1 MGLFSE
7 DWGTLAVV
15 LAGALAGG
23 FANGLT
29 GFGTG
34 LTALPFWLQVVEPVI
49 AAQLASA
56 CGVIG
61 QVATLPTIWHAIDWR
76 RLAPTLLAG
85 LVGVPIGIFL
95 LPYVS
100 LGTFKLTVGLVLI
113 AYCSFMLLA
122 AGRIKLTAG
131 RQGAE
136 MAVGFM
142 GGILGGLAG
151 LSGPLPTIWAALKGW
166 QKQERRIF
174 FQATARSCR
183 RCWRAAS
190 CRASWARASCWPLPS
205 LSPAP
210 WSGLA
215 WARCCIAASMTA
227 GSTTSCCVS
236 CSHPASVSSGP
247 AGERLSYFRSLGG
260 PQPTK
265 HYRSGRRRCP

>member
-76 RLAPTLLAG
+76 RLAPILLAG
-85 LVGVPIGIFL
+85 LAGVPIGIFL

-122 AGRIKLTAG
+122 AGRIKLIAG

-136 MAVGFM
+136 MAVGLH
-142 GGILGGLAG
+142 GRHSGRSRGPLRPSAHHLGRSQGLAEAG
-151 LSGPLPTIWAALKGW
+151 AAHFLSGLQRHDPVGDAGGQLRAGPRGLALPVGP
-166 QKQERRIF
+166 
-174 FQATARSCR
+174 CR
-183 RCWRAAS
+183 RCPR
-190 CRASWARASCWPLPS
+190 
-205 LSPAP
+205 
-210 WSGLA
+210 
-215 WARCCIAASMTA
+215 
-227 GSTTSCCVS
+227 
-236 CSHPASVSSGP
+236 HPGR
-247 AGERLSYFRSLGG
+247 GFF
-260 PQPTK
+260 PTK
-265 HYRSGRRRCP
+265 LDYR

>member
-100 LGTFKLTVGLVLI
+100 LGTFKLTV
-113 AYCSFMLLA
+113 
-122 AGRIKLTAG
+122 
-131 RQGAE
+131 
-136 MAVGFM
+136 
-142 GGILGGLAG
+142 
-151 LSGPLPTIWAALKGW
+151 
-166 QKQERRIF
+166 
-174 FQATARSCR
+174 
-183 RCWRAAS
+183 
-190 CRASWARASCWPLPS
+190 
-205 LSPAP
+205 
-210 WSGLA
+210 
-215 WARCCIAASMTA
+215 
-227 GSTTSCCVS
+227 
-236 CSHPASVSSGP
+236 
-247 AGERLSYFRSLGG
+247 
-260 PQPTK
+260 
-265 HYRSGRRRCP
+265 

>member
-136 MAVGFM
+136 MVVGFM

-151 LSGPLPTIWAALKGW
+151 LSGPAAHHLG
-166 QKQERRIF
+166 
-174 FQATARSCR
+174 RSQGLAEAG
-183 RCWRAAS
+183 AAHF
-190 CRASWARASCWPLPS
+190 L
-205 LSPAP
+205 
-210 WSGLA
+210 SGLQRDDPVGDA
-215 WARCCIAASMTA
+215 GGSFVQGLMGSRFLLALAVAVPGTLVGAGLGALLYRRLDDRRFDHIVLCLLLAS
-227 GSTTSCCVS
+227 GLGLVW
-236 CSHPASVSSGP
+236 SS
-247 AGERLSYFRSLGG
+247 R
-260 PQPTK
+260 
-265 HYRSGRRRCP
+265 